1 MVPAPRAGL
10 GSIGVHVAVLAA
22 IYAWHARS
30 AGAVRTA
37 APPPAPT
44 IDITIAPPPVP
55 AIAPLAIA
63 PTTPPPAPTAPAPA
77 LAPPALAPPAPVIAP
92 PTPVI
97 TPPTPVITP
106 PAGAAP
112 RLTAVPT
119 APGAAPAI
127 ASIETGG
134 ARPTETGAP
143 PVPGSR
149 AYRMRGAELRPT
161 DETLAP
167 IANAGKPREPEPA
180 PSGRLVQH
188 GGEWVAP
195 DLVVPMRV
203 KKDGTVA
210 FKREKNFEAHWI
222 LPIPSRK
229 GIGDMLAAWYEDPY
243 AQTHARRVQDMPKHE
258 QAVDGGWDAGAGGD
272 GLPSGKPRESGH
284 PSEGSPTVAIAG
296 GSFDLTAW
304 AMRKAHVGD
313 PYASRKRSLI
323 NATYDERVQIGAAYR
338 QRQLARTP
346 ELMQKNLD
354 LLARQQLPAAELR
367 ADLFALWDECAE
379 GDGAT
384 GEAGQR
390 ARALVI
396 GWIRAHLPA
405 TGTDA
410 FGAEELARLDRDRT
424 SSQHFAPY

>member
-1 MVPAPRAGL
+1 VVPARRAGL

-22 IYAWHARS
+22 IYAWHTRS
-30 AGAVRTA
+30 AGAVHTA
-37 APPPAPT
+37 APPPSPT
-44 IDITIAPPPVP
+44 IDITIAPP
-55 AIAPLAIA
+55 IAAPPIA
-63 PTTPPPAPTAPAPA
+63 TPPPPAPAVAPAPPVIAPTAPAPTRG
-77 LAPPALAPPAPVIAP
+77 PVLAP
-92 PTPVI
+92 PTPVLA
-97 TPPTPVITP
+97 P

-112 RLTAVPT
+112 RITAAPT
-119 APGAAPAI
+119 AGAPPVV
-127 ASIETGG
+127 ASIEAGG
-134 ARPTETGAP
+134 ARPTETGVP

-149 AYRMRGAELRPT
+149 AYRMRGAELRPP

-167 IANAGKPREPEPA
+167 IANAGKRREPAPA
-180 PSGRLVQH
+180 PSGKLVEH
-188 GGEWVAP
+188 GSEWVAP

-203 KKDGTVA
+203 KQDGTVA

-222 LPIPSRK
+222 IPIPSRK
-229 GIGDMLAAWYEDPY
+229 GIGDMLAEWYQDPY
-243 AQTHARRVQDMPKHE
+243 AQKNARRVQDMPKHE

-272 GLPSGKPRESGH
+272 GLPSGKTREAGR
-284 PSEGSPTVAIAG
+284 PSEGGPTVAIAG
-296 GSFDLTAW
+296 GSFDITAW

-338 QRQLARTP
+338 TRQLARTP
-346 ELMQKNLD
+346 ELMHKNLE

-379 GDGAT
+379 GDGPT

-405 TGTDA
+405 TGPDA
-410 FGAEELARLDRDRT
+410 FGAEELARLDRGRT